1 MLSCL
6 LKVLT
11 KIMAKRIIMAVDD
24 SGLAG
29 ELINGFHPKQSCS
42 DNVFILNY
50 KLPINVQKT
59 FLSFL
64 LFVDLIAA
72 YNMVDRKYCSERCK
86 TQFSRATDYLPER
99 TVSYQLPVYQSQPYQ
114 TNCQLTRV
122 SCTSRLLIPA
132 PVLS

>member
-1 MLSCL
+1 
-6 LKVLT
+6 
-11 KIMAKRIIMAVDD
+11 MAVDD

-29 ELINGFHPKQSCS
+29 DLENGFRPKGNCS

-72 YNMVDRKYCSERCK
+72 YNMVDRGMLFRKMEIP
-86 TQFSRATDYLPER
+86 TFQGNWLPTWEDYVLPVASLPEPAIPN
-99 TVSYQLPVYQSQPYQ
+99 QLPAYQG
-114 TNCQLTRV
+114 QLY
-122 SCTSRLLIPA
+122 
-132 PVLS
+132 